1 MSAKKE
7 KGVSRSAVVGIV
19 ALVFLIIG
27 YQTALFVHSAA
38 VAKIAANRDEP
49 DTVYVYGDVQKN
61 EFSKMGDSEND
72 VGRDGYLGGASA
84 GANFPG
90 NSVRKSGAHTPKAE
104 TVRSKLP
111 RKVDSFRFNPNTV
124 SKDDLQRL
132 GFSEKQAQSIIN
144 YREKG
149 GKFRRKSDFA
159 KSFVVSDSVYKR
171 LEPYIVIPKT
181 DLNWADSAAFD
192 ALPGIG
198 GWFASKMVAYR
209 ASLGGYSYKEQLMDI
224 KNFDQEKF
232 DALKDLITVSRNSVK
247 PFALWTLPADSLR
260 LHPYI
265 KNYEIARAI
274 ILFRENNPKEKWTV
288 ENLGAAGI
296 LSPDQTQK
304 LSRCVIATPTL

>member
-49 DTVYVYGDVQKN
+49 DTVYVYGDV
-61 EFSKMGDSEND
+61 
-72 VGRDGYLGGASA
+72 VRDGYFEDASA
-84 GANFPG
+84 QSNFPR
-90 NSVRKSGAHTPKAE
+90 NSVRKSGAHTTKAE

-111 RKVDSFRFNPNTV
+111 RKVESFRFNPNTV

-171 LEPYIVIPKT
+171 LEPYIVIPKI
-181 DLNWADSAAFD
+181 DLNQADSAAFD

-232 DALKDLITVSRNSVK
+232 DALKDLITVSRNLVK
-247 PFALWTLPADSLR
+247 PFALWALPADSLKQ
-260 LHPYI
+260 HPYI
-265 KNYEIARAI
+265 KNYETARAI

-304 LSRCVIATPTL
+304 LSHCVIATPIL

>member
-7 KGVSRSAVVGIV
+7 KGINRSAVVGIV

-27 YQTALFVHSAA
+27 YQTAIFVHSAA

-49 DTVYVYGDVQKN
+49 DTVYVYGVVQKDAL
-61 EFSKMGDSEND
+61 SKMGDRENE
-72 VGRDGYLGGASA
+72 VERDGYFEGTSARSGAT
-84 GANFPG
+84 GC
-90 NSVRKSGAHTPKAE
+90 SVRKSSTHTPKAE

-111 RKVDSFRFNPNTV
+111 RKVESFRFNPNTV

-171 LEPYIVIPKT
+171 LEPYIIIPKI
-181 DLNWADSAAFD
+181 DLNQADSAAFD

-209 ASLGGYSYKEQLMDI
+209 KSLGGYSYKEQLMDI

-232 DALKDLITVSRNSVK
+232 DALKDLITVSKGSVK
-247 PFALWTLPADSLR
+247 PLALWTLPADSLR
-260 LHPYI
+260 RHPYI
-265 KNYEIARAI
+265 KNYETARAI
-274 ILFRENNPKEKWTV
+274 VLFRENNPKENWTV
-288 ENLGAAGI
+288 QNLCAAGI
-296 LSPDQTQK
+296 LPPDQTQK
-304 LSRCVIATPTL
+304 LSLCKIAEP

>member
-7 KGVSRSAVVGIV
+7 KGISRSGVVGIV
-19 ALVFLIIG
+19 ALVFLIVG

-49 DTVYVYGDVQKN
+49 DTVYIYDEAQKTA
-61 EFSKMGDSEND
+61 ND
-72 VGRDGYLGGASA
+72 EHTGESR
-84 GANFPG
+84 
-90 NSVRKSGAHTPKAE
+90 SVHSSSGSSDYSLRKSGVHTPKAE

-111 RKVDSFRFNPNTV
+111 RKVESFRFNPNTV

-181 DLNWADSAAFD
+181 DLNQADSAAFD

-198 GWFASKMVAYR
+198 GWFASQIVAYR
-209 ASLGGYSYKEQLMDI
+209 KSLGGYSYKEQLMDI

-232 DALKDLITVSRNSVK
+232 DALKDLITVSRGSFK

-260 LHPYI
+260 MHPYI
-265 KNYEIARAI
+265 KNYETARAI
-274 ILFRENNPKEKWTV
+274 VLFRENNPKENWIV
-288 ENLGAAGI
+288 QNLGAAGI
-296 LSPDQTQK
+296 LPPDQIQK
-304 LSRCVIATPTL
+304 LSRCIIAEP